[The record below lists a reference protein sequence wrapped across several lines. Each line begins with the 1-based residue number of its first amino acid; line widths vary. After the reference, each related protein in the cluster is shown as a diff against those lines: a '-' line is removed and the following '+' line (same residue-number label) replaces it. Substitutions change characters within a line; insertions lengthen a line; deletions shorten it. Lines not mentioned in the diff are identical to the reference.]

1 MSPPLGGIPQIKL
14 GIFMKTS
21 NTGKWPRPVGSEY
34 HLVRV
39 VNFRNIYTME
49 SVFSK
54 VVNTE
59 EETDLYF

>member
-1 MSPPLGGIPQIKL
+1 
-14 GIFMKTS
+14 MKTS

-59 EETDLYF
+59 EEKLDKYQDPISPHLGNP